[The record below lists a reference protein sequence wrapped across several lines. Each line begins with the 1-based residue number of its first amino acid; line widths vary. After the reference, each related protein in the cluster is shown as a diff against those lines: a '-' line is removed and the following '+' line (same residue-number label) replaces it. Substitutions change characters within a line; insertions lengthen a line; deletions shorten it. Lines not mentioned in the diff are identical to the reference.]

1 MKIIKYLI
9 IILIMSVSSYCDL
22 IEIDNLKLQKMIN
35 DGVVVIDI
43 RRQDEFEEFGII
55 KGSTQLTFFDKNGNY
70 DIAKWINSFVK
81 VVPTKDTQFVIYCA
95 HSNRTKV
102 VGSFLNKQ
110 LEYKNVYELK
120 GGINYGWIDK
130 GLPTV
135 KY

>member
-22 IEIDNLKLQKMIN
+22 IEIDNLKLQQMIA

-70 DIAKWINSFVK
+70 DVPKWINSFVK
-81 VVPTKDTQFVIYCA
+81 LVPTKDTPFAIYCA
-95 HSNRTKV
+95 HANRTKV
-102 VGSFLNKQ
+102 VGNFLNKQ

-130 GLPTV
+130 GFPTV